1 MLRTGIFAMRLYRH
15 AGTAF
20 AFFERAFLF
29 ISAHGEVGRMRLTR
43 FENNMTFHASNLRP
57 NLRTNLR
64 PLVLCLAFAS
74 TAGFA
79 QQATTGDQPVLVTA
93 SRFAQAPA
101 DVLADNSVITADEIR
116 QSGAI
121 DLVDLLQQKRGMEIV
136 TTGGAGTTASVF
148 LRGSSSEQTVV
159 LVDGVRVGSSTLGG
173 ATWENIPLSQI
184 DHVEIVYGPLSSM
197 YGADAVGGV
206 VQIFTKKG
214 DGAFHPY
221 VGVGFG
227 SYDTRTLDAAI
238 SGSGG
243 DQNRLHYSLS
253 VGRDESKGFS
263 ATKPDVPFGLY
274 DPDKDGFNKES
285 ASGQF
290 SFDLAKGH
298 EIGVAFVQSENKAQF
313 DDGPDYNDYTFE
325 RLNTVRIFANDQFT
339 PSWNSRLQLS
349 QSMDYALSTNGPDW
363 EAYGETQANRF
374 QTTQT
379 NFSWQNDIQFASN
392 VLQLLAERR
401 EEKVDSDTLGLQGER
416 DTNSFA
422 AAYQWKLD
430 NQLAVLSLRD
440 DDSNQYGSQTT
451 GSFAYGYR
459 LAPTW
464 RINASYGTSFR
475 APTFN
480 ELYYPN
486 YGSLDVKPEHGRNAE
501 IGTVYDDGTSHFN
514 ASVYHNR
521 VTDLIVYD
529 SICYCAKNVDD
540 ALLEGLTLGGSTRFG
555 NFTAR
560 ASADF
565 QDPHDQTTHTL
576 LARRAKQHASLG
588 LDYRQGNYVVGVD
601 SVISGKRYDDS
612 ANTQVMGGYSVWNL
626 HASVDLGSD
635 LSMVARWN
643 NVLNKDYELAYGYN
657 TPGSNFYLGLR
668 YSFK

>member
-1 MLRTGIFAMRLYRH
+1 MRFPFRK
-15 AGTAF
+15 
-20 AFFERAFLF
+20 
-29 ISAHGEVGRMRLTR
+29 
-43 FENNMTFHASNLRP
+43 NMTFHALNLRP
-57 NLRTNLR
+57 ALR
-64 PLVLCLAFAS
+64 PLALCLVFAS
-74 TAGFA
+74 TTGFA
-79 QQATTGDQPVLVTA
+79 QQTTGSGQPVLVTA

-101 DVLADNSVITADEIR
+101 DVLADNSVVTSEDIR
-116 QSGAI
+116 QSGAT
-121 DLVDLLQQKRGMEIV
+121 DLLDLLRQKRGLEIA
-136 TTGGAGTTASVF
+136 TTGGPGTTASVF
-148 LRGSSSEQTVV
+148 LRGASSEQTVV
-159 LVDGVRVGSSTLGG
+159 LVDGVRVSSSTLGG

-184 DHVEIVYGPLSSM
+184 DHIEIVYGPLSSM

-214 DGAFHPY
+214 DGGFSPY

-227 SYDTRTLDAAI
+227 TYDTRTLDAAI

-243 DQNRLHYSLS
+243 GFHYSLS

-263 ATKPDVPFGLY
+263 ATKPTAPFGLY
-274 DPDKDGFNKES
+274 DPDRDGFNKES

-298 EIGVAFVQSENKAQF
+298 EIGVSFVQSENKAQF
-313 DDGPDYNDYTFE
+313 DDGPDYNDHTFE
-325 RLNTVRIFANDQFT
+325 RMNTIRVFANDQFT
-339 PSWNSRLQLS
+339 PNWNSRLQLS
-349 QSMDYALSTNGPDW
+349 QSMDFALSTNGPNW
-363 EAYGETQANRF
+363 EAYGETQNNRF

-379 NFSWQNDIQFASN
+379 NLSWQNDIQLAGN
-392 VLQLLAERR
+392 VLQLLGERR
-401 EEKVDSDTLGLQGER
+401 EEKVDTDTAGLQGER

-422 AAYQWKLD
+422 AAYQWKSD

-480 ELYYPN
+480 ELYYPY

-514 ASVYHNR
+514 ASLYHNH

-529 SICYCAKNVDD
+529 STCFCAKNVDD
-540 ALLEGLTLGGSTRFG
+540 ALLEGLTLGGSTKFG

-560 ASADF
+560 ASVDF

-576 LARRAKQHASLG
+576 LARRAKQHGSLG
-588 LDYRQGNYVVGVD
+588 LDYRDGKYVVGID
-601 SVISGKRYDDS
+601 SEISGKRYDDA
-612 ANTQVMGGYSVWNL
+612 ANTTVLGGYAVWNL
-626 HASVDLGSD
+626 HASVDLTPD
-635 LSMVARWN
+635 WSMVARWN

-657 TPGSNFYLGLR
+657 TPGSSGYLGLR
-668 YSFK
+668 YGFK